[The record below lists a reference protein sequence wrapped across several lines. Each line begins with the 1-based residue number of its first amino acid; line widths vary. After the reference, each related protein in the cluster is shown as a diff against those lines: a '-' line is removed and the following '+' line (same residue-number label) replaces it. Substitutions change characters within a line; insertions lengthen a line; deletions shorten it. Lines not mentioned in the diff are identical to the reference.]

1 MTERDDDRLLE
12 LLGAALAMNQAVPAE
27 LSDDARAVFTW
38 RTIDAELLS
47 LSFDSAVDE
56 LTGVRSSGTAERLLR
71 FFSGDVEVEVDVIGG
86 DLEGMVTGA
95 QLDVVRLERPD
106 GTLVDSDVDE
116 HGRFLFEAVEAG
128 PLRLHIGEGGPVTE
142 WFLV

>member
-1 MTERDDDRLLE
+1 
-12 LLGAALAMNQAVPAE
+12 
-27 LSDDARAVFTW
+27 
-38 RTIDAELLS
+38 
-47 LSFDSAVDE
+47 
-56 LTGVRSSGTAERLLR
+56 
-71 FFSGDVEVEVDVIGG
+71 
-86 DLEGMVTGA
+86 
-95 QLDVVRLERPD
+95 VVRLERPD

>member
-1 MTERDDDRLLE
+1 MTERDDERLLE

-38 RTIDAELLS
+38 RTIDEELLS

-71 FFSGDVEVEVDVIGG
+71 FFSGDVEVDVIGG

-95 QLDVVRLERPD
+95 ELDVVRLERPD